1 MKRLPHIV
9 LALFWLMFIPKAS
22 AQLSPE
28 VDAYLRDFPQRA
40 AFNAHS
46 YEFSTAKDTPAPQGF
61 KAFYISHYGRHG
73 SRSSFAE
80 KSFVRLRDSLSKESA
95 ANILTPAGDSV
106 FALSKKLV
114 DLYDGMSARLT
125 QRGAREHAGIARRMY
140 KRFPEVFRQ
149 GKVRALSSTAPR
161 CLVSMSAFTTS
172 LVACK
177 TNLSIS
183 MDCGEKY
190 QAFLTSSYS
199 KELEK
204 KAIALAVEHTTL
216 PFDTAAVYSR
226 IFTDP
231 EIGRNIISNPR
242 RIISYIYELASYAE
256 AFDIDD
262 NYFAFL
268 PWNAVIALY
277 SRSALKAYLMNCNS
291 LPFGDERLSY
301 ASDLAEDIL
310 HKADE
315 AIAGSS
321 VSVDLRFGHDWPF
334 MGICAY
340 FGLEGY
346 GYPRLSAEQAVYGW
360 NAARYCPFA
369 ANLQMVFYRNDKG
382 MVLVKFLTNEQETQ
396 IPELEPYSGPYY
408 LWPDVKNFLSS
419 RK

>member
-1 MKRLPHIV
+1 MNRLPHIILV
-9 LALFWLMFIPKAS
+9 LFGLIFATIAS
-22 AQLSPE
+22 AQLSDE
-28 VDAYLRDFPQRA
+28 VDAYLREFPQRA

-46 YEFSTAKDTPAPQGF
+46 YEFNTIKDTPAPHGF
-61 KAFYISHYGRHG
+61 KPFYISHYGRHG

-80 KSFVRLRDSLSKESA
+80 KSFVRLRDSLSKGAA
-95 ANILTPAGDSV
+95 ANILTPAGDSIL
-106 FALSKKLV
+106 ALSKKLV

-125 QRGAREHAGIARRMY
+125 PRGAREHAGIARRMY

-149 GKVRALSSTAPR
+149 GEVRAISSTAAR
-161 CLVSMSAFTTS
+161 CLISMSAFTTS

-183 MDCGEKY
+183 IDCGEKY
-190 QAFLTSSYS
+190 QTFLTSAYS
-199 KELEK
+199 KDLEK
-204 KAIALAVEHTTL
+204 KAVALAVEHTTL

-231 EIGRNIISNPR
+231 ETGRKIISNPR
-242 RIISYIYELASYAE
+242 RIISYIFDVASYAE
-256 AFDIDD
+256 AFDIEE
-262 NYFAFL
+262 NYFDFL
-268 PWNAVIALY
+268 PWSAVVALY
-277 SRSALKAYLMNCNS
+277 SRSALKAYLMNCYS

-301 ASDLAEDIL
+301 ASGLAKDIVY
-310 HKADE
+310 KADE

-334 MGICAY
+334 IGICAF

-346 GYPRLSAEQAVYGW
+346 GYPRYSAEEALHKW
-360 NAARYCPFA
+360 NASSYCPFA
-369 ANLQMVFYRNDKG
+369 ANLQIVFYRNSKG
-382 MVLVKFLTNEQETQ
+382 LVLVKFLTNEQETK

-419 RK
+419 R